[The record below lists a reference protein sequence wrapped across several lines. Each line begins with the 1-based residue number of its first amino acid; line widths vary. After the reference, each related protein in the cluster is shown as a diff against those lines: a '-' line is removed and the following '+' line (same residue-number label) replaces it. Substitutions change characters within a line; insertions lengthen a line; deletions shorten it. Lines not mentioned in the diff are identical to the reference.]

1 VLPLVFA
8 LLANWK
14 HQAYAFTQLPAEVL
28 DASAVLRRLKRPGD
42 RVIARKPQL
51 AFHAGVESAPFPF
64 ADSLPDL
71 ARGAAAERARW
82 LFFSWP
88 EAETRPAFWFLLDTT
103 GVVPGLTPRCVTSPH
118 PSVLYEI
125 GPEFGR
131 VPAWFRNDTL
141 RAWHTVTARL
151 MVDARNPQLLASRAA
166 LARLTGKLDLARAS
180 VERALAVDPNLLEG
194 LLELSAIASDMH
206 DSSLEIGALER
217 AVQAHPDSRDARVSL
232 GWAYLEAGRTPDA
245 ASVWRGVVNGTSDVA
260 TLRRMSEVFRQVGD
274 AASAAEAE
282 DGLARLGAGR

>member
-1 VLPLVFA
+1 
-8 LLANWK
+8 
-14 HQAYAFTQLPAEVL
+14 
-28 DASAVLRRLKRPGD
+28 
-42 RVIARKPQL
+42 
-51 AFHAGVESAPFPF
+51 
-64 ADSLPDL
+64 
-71 ARGAAAERARW
+71 
-82 LFFSWP
+82 
-88 EAETRPAFWFLLDTT
+88 
-103 GVVPGLTPRCVTSPH
+103 VTSPH